1 MNVLSKLYSI
11 ISKFN
16 SFIELKK
23 NCGGG
28 KCRKKNE
35 ISSSSFA
42 LV

>member
-1 MNVLSKLYSI
+1 MNIISKVYST

-16 SFIELKK
+16 NFIELKR

-28 KCRKKNE
+28 KYRKENE